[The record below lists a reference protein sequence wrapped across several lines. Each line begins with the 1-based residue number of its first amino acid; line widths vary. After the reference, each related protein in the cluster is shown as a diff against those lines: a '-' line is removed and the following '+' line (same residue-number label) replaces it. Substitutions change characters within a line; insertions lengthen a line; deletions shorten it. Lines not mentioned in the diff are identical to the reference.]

1 MAYSAITWNGNDLVA
16 VKDIAA
22 LGFKGI
28 QLRANTF
35 PVFREKPEDRKLT
48 LDSARLE
55 LAMFSSGNVGISSE
69 NKKKKTI
76 VEVKKGFDQKNYIA
90 LYRVPE
96 KYNKK
101 IIEPVSSIDLAT
113 ESVVDWLERH
123 PKG

>member
-1 MAYSAITWNGNDLVA
+1 M
-16 VKDIAA
+16 KE
-22 LGFKGI
+22 KKK
-28 QLRANTF
+28 NTR
-35 PVFREKPEDRKLT
+35 VWEHE
-48 LDSARLE
+48 
-55 LAMFSSGNVGISSE
+55 
-69 NKKKKTI
+69 KKKTI